1 MVAHQ
6 VGVWCELQAI
16 PISILGIMVYLH
28 PNRALCSAVCTR
40 CVVRCIRSRD
50 FLSSRLALTREALSL
65 PGLLQSSS
73 TRTCNHDRISCI
85 SGLGWSSSCSCAS
98 LSERR
103 GESPPLAANSG
114 TYVTA
119 VKNAWLVCCLTAS
132 VNSPT
137 TSTRSESPT
146 FARGS

>member
-16 PISILGIMVYLH
+16 PMSMRGIMVYLH
-28 PNRALCSAVCTR
+28 PNHALCSAVCTR
-40 CVVRCIRSRD
+40 CAVRCIRRRD
-50 FLSSRLALTREALSL
+50 FLSSRLALTREAPSL

-73 TRTCNHDRISCI
+73 TRTCNHDHISCI

-119 VKNAWLVCCLTAS
+119 VKKAWLFSCLTAR

-137 TSTRSESPT
+137 TSTLSESPT
-146 FARGS
+146 FAKGS